1 MQPQSPNPP
10 APAQARPPAG
20 STAGPHS
27 EVIYEGVA
35 KHSVSIPAY
44 TKWVLV
50 SVAGTTAA
58 VLLGKIDF
66 FKSWPLWVLGLVG
79 LPGLLVVFLHHVTT
93 RYKIS
98 QRRVE
103 TERGIITKR
112 VESLELWRVLDVR
125 YSQSIFDR
133 LTGNGRVVLESTDKS
148 DPKLELHGIPE
159 HRKVFEQLREAVQA
173 ARHTSR
179 PMELVGADGHA
190 EDLGGGFGHHH
201 H

>member
-1 MQPQSPNPP
+1 MQPQSPNSPS
-10 APAQARPPAG
+10 ARPPAG

-27 EVIYEGVA
+27 EVLYEGVA
-35 KHSVSIPAY
+35 KHSVSIPGY
-44 TKWVLV
+44 TKWALV
-50 SVAGTTAA
+50 SIAGSVAA
-58 VLLGKIDF
+58 VFLGKIQF
-66 FKSWPLWVLGLVG
+66 FSTWPLWVLGLVG
-79 LPGLLVVFLHHVTT
+79 LPGLLVVFLQHVTT

-98 QRRVE
+98 LRRVE
-103 TERGIITKR
+103 TERGIVTKR

-133 LTGNGRVVLESTDKS
+133 ITGNGRITLESTDKS
-148 DPKLELHGIPE
+148 DPKLELHGLPE

-179 PMELVGADGHA
+179 PMELVGTDGHA
-190 EDLGGGFGHHH
+190 EDVGGFGHHH